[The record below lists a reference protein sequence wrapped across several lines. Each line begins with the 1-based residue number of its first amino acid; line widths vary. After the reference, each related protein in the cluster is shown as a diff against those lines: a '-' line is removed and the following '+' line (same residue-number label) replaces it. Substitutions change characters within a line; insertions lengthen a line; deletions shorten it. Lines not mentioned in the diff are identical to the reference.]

1 MVSSL
6 SRDCLTKEKDNVS
19 ITPCTSNNKNQRWNL
34 IENEVKCLDN

>member
-6 SRDCLTKEKDNVS
+6 SRDCLTKEEDNVS
-19 ITPCTSNNKNQRWNL
+19 IRPCTSNNQNQRWNL